1 MKQNKKENTLL
12 NSRERLMAFFY
23 VLLFFVTTTI
33 CCCFIIHWATANY
46 GVSNHKYLVLSK
58 IDKVKD
64 YRVAQDVNRSTVD
77 SLYNRIAGFD
87 PKINATYEE
96 DDIIYMLNDLRNIYQ
111 NNSWD
116 NRYKVFLH
124 VADFYQMWLTDRKE
138 LWSIKQNISNFKTN
152 LEACEVGLESKKQD
166 LRSNVKK

>member
-1 MKQNKKENTLL
+1 MKEDKKENIAL
-12 NSRERLMAFFY
+12 NHRERLMAFIY
-23 VLLFFVTTTI
+23 VLLFFLITTGS
-33 CCCFIIHWATANY
+33 CCLIIHLATSNY

-58 IDKVKD
+58 IDKVKK
-64 YRVAQDVNRSTVD
+64 YRAAQDVNRLAVD
-77 SLYNRIAGFD
+77 SLYSRIAGFD
-87 PKINATYEE
+87 PKINASYEE